1 VCGVTDDA
9 AAARDEV
16 AATSR
21 SGSAD
26 LWPVSGGQV
35 GQNDRSM
42 EGRRHWTTWI
52 YPQKLLDV
60 HPVLGTLGVVAL
72 VGSAAGYGAMAC
84 PSGALFVG
92 VASTVFA
99 GFCCLAFSDRPGC
112 LGRGLAVLIRTGRRE
127 TLRTAAPYMWRWGL
141 VCTLVALV
149 STAFAGGVIACR

>member
-1 VCGVTDDA
+1 VCGVTDDEA
-9 AAARDEV
+9 TARDEV

-92 VASTVFA
+92 VASTDVGA
-99 GFCCLAFSDRPGC
+99 DA
-112 LGRGLAVLIRTGRRE
+112 GRGHDPPVPAVLGLGVGSIATHCAHTSTQSTPRLRRE
-127 TLRTAAPYMWRWGL
+127 RRDSRSRRGL
-141 VCTLVALV
+141 WVDL
-149 STAFAGGVIACR
+149 